1 MKLHDL
7 LRDIVGAANVLTD
20 PQDTAAYFT
29 DWRRQYSAAAECV
42 VRPAS
47 TAEVARVVALCA
59 RESVAL
65 VPQGGNTGL
74 SGGSVPSG
82 SRREIVLSLSRMS
95 RIRQL
100 DTLNDTVTVEAG
112 CVLAAVQKAAADAGR
127 LFALSLAA
135 EGSCQIGG
143 NLSTNAGGVNV
154 LRYGTARDQVLG
166 LEVVLPDGRVWNGL
180 RGLRKDN
187 TGYDLKQL
195 FLGAEG
201 TLGVITAAVL
211 RLHPRPS
218 ATATAWIAL
227 DSPRRAVEL
236 LALLRERLGERLS
249 AFELVSRN
257 CLEAVLFLS
266 KDLQDPLASPHPWYV
281 LADLADSGEQ
291 GLSHGHLER
300 ALFECAE
307 RGVLRD
313 AVLARA
319 WPGAAQ
325 ARRNPP
331 PQGPP
336 RARAHASAQARARS
350 ERLDEPRQA
359 ALAIPSAIARDPVVD
374 ALLQHRQR
382 QRTIV
387 DECIVKSTNIETFA
401 KRRLR
406 LGSQGLDLELTY
418 LVGQRLARPYVIPI
432 DLRNGRC
439 IGDSGIVDQIA
450 DRLLACPPERMN
462 TGIHDKPAGAKH
474 LRGQVAEL
482 RIGIAIEPQLFAEAF
497 RIERPALAVG
507 GQEKLS
513 AKCRQIAEFQ
523 RTGALQM
530 VSGNAFVQQ

>member
-1 MKLHDL
+1 MKLHAL

-20 PQDTAAYFT
+20 PQDTAPYFT
-29 DWRRQYSAAAECV
+29 DWRKQYSAAAECV

-47 TAEVARVVALCA
+47 TAEVASVVALCA
-59 RESVAL
+59 REGVAL

-100 DTLNDTVTVEAG
+100 DALNDTLTVEAG

-227 DSPRRAVEL
+227 DSARRAVEL

-266 KDLQDPLASPHPWYV
+266 KDLQDPLASPYSWYV

-291 GLSHGHLER
+291 GLLHGHLER

-313 AVLARA
+313 AVLAQSSEQARSLWRLREAIPEAQFTNVKHDVSVPVSKTPELIERA
-319 WPGAAQ
+319 GAA
-325 ARRNPP
+325 
-331 PQGPP
+331 
-336 RARAHASAQARARS
+336 
-350 ERLDEPRQA
+350 
-359 ALAIPSAIARDPVVD
+359 
-374 ALLQHRQR
+374 
-382 QRTIV
+382 
-387 DECIVKSTNIETFA
+387 
-401 KRRLR
+401 
-406 LGSQGLDLELTY
+406 LGSAFPG
-418 LVGQRLARPYVIPI
+418 VRPYVF
-432 DLRNGRC
+432 GHV
-439 IGDSGIVDQIA
+439 GDGNLHYNVGPEALIAQREAVNRIVYDAVASLGGSISAEHGLGQLKRDEIRRHKDPLELELMRA
-450 DRLLACPPERMN
+450 LKQTLDPRGLMNPGKLL
-462 TGIHDKPAGAKH
+462 
-474 LRGQVAEL
+474 
-482 RIGIAIEPQLFAEAF
+482 
-497 RIERPALAVG
+497 
-507 GQEKLS
+507 
-513 AKCRQIAEFQ
+513 
-523 RTGALQM
+523 
-530 VSGNAFVQQ
+530 